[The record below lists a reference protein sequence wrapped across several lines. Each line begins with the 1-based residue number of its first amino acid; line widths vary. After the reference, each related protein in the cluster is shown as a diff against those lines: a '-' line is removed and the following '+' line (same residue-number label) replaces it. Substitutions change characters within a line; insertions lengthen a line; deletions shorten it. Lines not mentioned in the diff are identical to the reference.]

1 MVSPTTQV
9 WQALGINEDNCSA
22 KIIKVVAGE
31 DRESLEISRIYNTII
46 DAGVY

>member
-9 WQALGINEDNCSA
+9 CQGLGINEDNFSA

-31 DRESLEISRIYNTII
+31 DRESLEIMRIYNTII

>member
-9 WQALGINEDNCSA
+9 WQGLGINENNCSA

-31 DRESLEISRIYNTII
+31 NRESLEISRIYNTII